1 MGFNK
6 YACRVKWPDQI
17 TRNSKRDKWV
27 FKKKRKK
34 KYASKQK
41 IRDMNL
47 GTEEGLPV
55 FVQHWLCLPP
65 PAAADF

>member
-34 KYASKQK
+34 NMQANRRLE
-41 IRDMNL
+41 I
-47 GTEEGLPV
+47 
-55 FVQHWLCLPP
+55 
-65 PAAADF
+65 